1 MYKSISKNIQWN
13 KKSNFWY
20 QGRTQGG
27 GNASHPR
34 RKQKR
39 EKEKRKKKKER
50 KREKRGKLIK
60 KIS

>member
-1 MYKSISKNIQWN
+1 MYISISKNIQWN

-27 GNASHPR
+27 GDMGGTRPPPP
-34 RKQKR
+34 KKTKK
-39 EKEKRKKKKER
+39 EKEKRKR
-50 KREKRGKLIK
+50 KRKKGKLIK